1 MKITFRSIS
10 SQKGIEVVVRILGK
24 LRGSA
29 PGSLQR
35 QEAKLGY
42 ALIFPSVFLLVA
54 LYFLPL
60 ITTLLVSFEPGESV
74 VNVTDAFQR
83 DNIGSL
89 TLGHYLRAGTDP
101 IWRKSIITTG
111 IFVGIVIGVGLP
123 AALAVALV
131 LNEDFHGRTILRA
144 MLLIPWA
151 IPPVVNGT
159 IWGLILHGDL
169 GTLNGLLYEVG
180 LIDRY
185 VVWLGDP
192 NLALI
197 TVSLAVAWRWL
208 PFMTLLILAGLQGIP
223 VELYDAAK
231 VDGANA
237 WQRFRSITLP
247 SLWPVLITVGVIQ
260 TMWTTKVFAEFWTL
274 TKGGPSYSTTTMYYW
289 VYKQAF
295 EFLRLG
301 YGSALAYILAALTA
315 ALIVFYYVRVQR
327 HQEQ

>member
-1 MKITFRSIS
+1 MRITFGSIS
-10 SQKGIEVVVRILGK
+10 LRKAVEKLVRIPGK

-35 QEAKLGY
+35 QEARLGY
-42 ALIFPSVFLLVA
+42 ALISPGVLLLVA
-54 LYFLPL
+54 LYLMPL
-60 ITTLLVSFEPGESV
+60 VTTLLASFEPGGSV
-74 VNVTDAFQR
+74 VNVTDAFR
-83 DNIGSL
+83 LDNVTSP
-89 TLGHYLRAGTDP
+89 TLEHFVRASNDP
-101 IWRKSIITTG
+101 IWRKSIVTTMV
-111 IFVGIVIGVGLP
+111 FVGIVIGVGLP
-123 AALAVALV
+123 ASLVIALV
-131 LNEDFHGRTILRA
+131 LNEDFRGRGILRA

-169 GTLNGLLYEVG
+169 GTLNGLLLELG
-180 LIDRY
+180 LIKKY
-185 VVWLGDP
+185 VVWLADP
-192 NLALI
+192 RLALI
-197 TVSLAVAWRWL
+197 TVSLAVVWRWL
-208 PFMTLLILAGLQGIP
+208 PFMSLLILAGLQGIP
-223 VELYDAAK
+223 PELYDAAR

-237 WQRFRSITLP
+237 WNRFRFVTLP

-274 TKGGPSYSTTTMYYW
+274 TKGGPSYSTTVMYYW

-315 ALIVFYYVRVQR
+315 GLILFYYLRVLR
-327 HQEQ
+327 GGE

>member
-1 MKITFRSIS
+1 MKITFGSIPFRKAVEKLV
-10 SQKGIEVVVRILGK
+10 QIPGK
-24 LRGSA
+24 PRGSA

-35 QEAKLGY
+35 QEARLGY
-42 ALIFPSVFLLVA
+42 ALISPSVFLLVA

-60 ITTLLVSFEPGESV
+60 ITTLLASFEPGGSV
-74 VNVTDAFQR
+74 VTVRDAFRYDNVT
-83 DNIGSL
+83 SL
-89 TLGHYLRAGTDP
+89 TLEHFLRAGHDL
-101 IWRKSIITTG
+101 IWRKSIVTTG
-111 IFVGIVIGVGLP
+111 VFVSIVIGVGLP
-123 AALAVALV
+123 ASLVIALV
-131 LNEDFHGRTILRA
+131 LNEDFRGRGILRA
-144 MLLIPWA
+144 VLLVPWA

-169 GTLNGLLYEVG
+169 GTLNGFLSKLG
-180 LIDRY
+180 LIKRY

-192 NLALI
+192 KLALI

-208 PFMTLLILAGLQGIP
+208 PFMSLLILAGLQGIP
-223 VELYDAAK
+223 IELYDAAK

-237 WQRFRSITLP
+237 WKRFRFVTLP
-247 SLWPVLITVGVIQ
+247 SLRSVLITVGVIQ

-274 TKGGPSYSTTTMYYW
+274 TKGGPSYSTTVMYYW

-315 ALIVFYYVRVQR
+315 ALIAFYYLYALRR
-327 HQEQ
+327 E